1 VKIQK
6 ICIVI
11 ILSLAIC
18 TPTLSIA
25 SEESHRAAI
34 DEMLRLSNVDKMI
47 EPMFDQFKGLLK
59 NQFAQMGVSEEQMP
73 ILEKYNDKLFNVMK
87 EEMAWSKMRN
97 DYIDIYAKVYTEEE
111 ILDIN
116 KFYRSPAGK
125 KMIEKMPQL
134 LQETMTITQKN
145 MQTLI
150 PKIQQISAEMA
161 QEIQNSK

>member
-1 VKIQK
+1 MKIQK
-6 ICIVI
+6 ICITI
-11 ILSLAIC
+11 ILFAAIC
-18 TPTLSIA
+18 SPTLTIA

-34 DEMLRLSNVDKMI
+34 NEMLHLSNVDKMI
-47 EPMFDQFKGLLK
+47 EPMFGQFKGLLK
-59 NQFAQMGVSEEQMP
+59 NKFSQIGGSDKQMP
-73 ILEKYNDKLFNVMK
+73 ILEKYDDKLLNVMK
-87 EEMAWSKMRN
+87 EDMAWSKMRD

-134 LQETMTITQKN
+134 LQETMTVTQKS
-145 MQTLI
+145 MQKLI
-150 PKIQQISAEMA
+150 PKLQQISEEMA